1 MSTALRM
8 VLCSLDSPTL
18 IGVLDRL
25 FTGCC
30 QFSLMICMS
39 LQQVRGQDVSSAGA
53 ACGTPEDEQLNAF
66 ERLFWRRI
74 VVIDTMS
81 SGMQHGKLD

>member
-1 MSTALRM
+1 
-8 VLCSLDSPTL
+8 
-18 IGVLDRL
+18 
-25 FTGCC
+25 
-30 QFSLMICMS
+30 MIWMA

-53 ACGTPEDEQLNAF
+53 ACGTPEDEQWNAF

-81 SGMQHGKLD
+81 SGMQHRKID